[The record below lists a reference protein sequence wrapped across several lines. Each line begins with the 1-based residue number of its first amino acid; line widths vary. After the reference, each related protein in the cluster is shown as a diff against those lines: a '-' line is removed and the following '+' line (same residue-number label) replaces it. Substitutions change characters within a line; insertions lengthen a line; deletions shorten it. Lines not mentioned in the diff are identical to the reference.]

1 MNEQPGGLTVTIAD
15 HEIEVTATGG
25 GTFILPL
32 GPVTLL
38 DGPLERADPPT
49 AVHLANALGMV
60 QDHFDDIIIES
71 PTVAAAPSVVANGQH
86 ALALAHAEIGKQ
98 NLPPNYLLRRS
109 DADELFRTLVAESK
123 AQRLFNPG
131 LDKTNVESIIG
142 TCCVILGIMRRLDI
156 QEVAIQEVA
165 NKAEPDTGN

>member
-1 MNEQPGGLTVTIAD
+1 MNDQPGGLTVTITD
-15 HEIEVTATGG
+15 HEIEVTTTGG
-25 GTFILPL
+25 GAFILPL
-32 GPVTLL
+32 GPLTLL

-86 ALALAHAEIGKQ
+86 ALALARTEVGKQ
-98 NLPPNYLLRRS
+98 TLPPNYRLRRS
-109 DADELFRTLVAESK
+109 DADELFRTLVAEPK
-123 AQRLFNPG
+123 AQRQFNPG
-131 LDKTNVESIIG
+131 LGRTDVETIIG

-156 QEVAIQEVA
+156 QEIAIQ
-165 NKAEPDTGN
+165 AEPDMSF